1 MYSDILLP
9 TDGGAS
15 VETVLEHTI
24 DIADAEST
32 TVHVLYVI
40 DDGAFLTLKD
50 EMKADVLEDLRAE
63 GELAVSEIADSL
75 EDAGI
80 DVSTAIRRGSPA
92 ETIVS
97 YVGDAD
103 IDLVTMGTQADRY
116 TENMLGSTSQK
127 VVTKSPAPV
136 LTVNVAE
143 E

>member
-1 MYSDILLP
+1 MYSDILVP

-15 VETVLEHTI
+15 VETVLEHTT
-24 DIADAEST
+24 DIADEDST

-40 DDGAFLTLKD
+40 DDGAFLTLQE
-50 EMKADVLEDLRAE
+50 EMKAEVLEDLQSE
-63 GELAVSEIADSL
+63 GERALSEVADSL
-75 EDAGI
+75 DDAGYR
-80 DVSTAIRRGSPA
+80 VETAIRRGSPA

-97 YVGDAD
+97 YVDDAD
-103 IDLVTMGTQADRY
+103 IDLVTMGTQADEF

-143 E
+143 K